1 MQYYIECLQFDLIAT
16 TALDIPI
23 TGLNSHHKTKLLLK
37 AINVVLTMRTIWWQM
52 IVESRLRADI
62 CVKEVNENNI
72 NACFSTCLWKS
83 TVAN

>member
-37 AINVVLTMRTIWWQM
+37 AINVVLTMRTI
-52 IVESRLRADI
+52 
-62 CVKEVNENNI
+62 
-72 NACFSTCLWKS
+72 
-83 TVAN
+83 